1 MRAGWGMIGLAGL
14 ALAAAQPAAAQGAPG
29 GGDLADLPV
38 TAMQNGRAVASTHTD
53 ARGGFQ
59 LELAPGPYD
68 LCVGSINGVAPNQT
82 RARTLPDRGPRVPG
96 NGGRAGGQA
105 LGGAS
110 TAGTGCFP
118 YTADL
123 PGAEGTRRSEP
134 IPVYI
139 RQPDG
144 TILVGLLAGMRTDAG
159 GGAGPIDP
167 PDRAAAPGGPSG
179 PVRQLPPLPAQ
190 AATNGG
196 GVRVAAGD
204 VDGDG
209 RVETGTNPVGR
220 GGRRVD
226 PRIPP
231 PAVAGPRT
239 VTVIGTLSLER

>member
-1 MRAGWGMIGLAGL
+1 MNAGWSLIGLAGL

-29 GGDLADLPV
+29 GGGLADLPV
-38 TAMQNGRAVASTHTD
+38 TAMQNGRTVASTRTD
-53 ARGGFQ
+53 ARGTFQ
-59 LELAPGPYD
+59 LELAPGPYE
-68 LCVGSINGVAPNQT
+68 LCVGSTGGVAPNQT
-82 RARTLPDRGPRVPG
+82 RSRTLPDHGPRVPG

-105 LGGAS
+105 MGGAGA
-110 TAGTGCFP
+110 AGTGCFP
-118 YTADL
+118 YTAVL
-123 PGAEGTRRSEP
+123 PEAQGTLRSEP

-144 TILVGLLAGMRTDAG
+144 TILVGLLAGMRTNPGGDSGPVDA
-159 GGAGPIDP
+159 

-190 AATNGG
+190 AATSGG
-196 GVRVAAGD
+196 GVYVAAGD
-204 VDGDG
+204 VNGDG
-209 RVETGTNPVGR
+209 LAETGTNPVGR

-231 PAVAGPRT
+231 PAMAAPRT